1 MGSSDNSPPPAPL
14 ASKRQ
19 HCNSSCKPCWHRL
32 YAGTGNDPRDR
43 QFKTVTHGRRYDPEA
58 VLIRDW
64 VPQLAALQ
72 PAELAHQPWAAT
84 PEALAAAG
92 VRLGDAPAAAEG
104 QEQQEQQE
112 KEGQQQEA
120 EGQEAA
126 AVAATVAGAAC
137 GGWYPLPVVDPA
149 SQTGKGPKQKQQAPG
164 AQPRRQQR

>member
-1 MGSSDNSPPPAPL
+1 
-14 ASKRQ
+14 
-19 HCNSSCKPCWHRL
+19 
-32 YAGTGNDPRDR
+32 
-43 QFKTVTHGRRYDPEA
+43 VTQGLRYDPEA

-112 KEGQQQEA
+112 QQEKEGQQQVA

-126 AVAATVAGAAC
+126 AVAAAVAGAAC
-137 GGWYPLPVVDPA
+137 GGWYPLPMVDPA
-149 SQTGKGPKQKQQAPG
+149 SQTGKGPKQKQPAPG
-164 AQPRRQQR
+164 APRRRQQR